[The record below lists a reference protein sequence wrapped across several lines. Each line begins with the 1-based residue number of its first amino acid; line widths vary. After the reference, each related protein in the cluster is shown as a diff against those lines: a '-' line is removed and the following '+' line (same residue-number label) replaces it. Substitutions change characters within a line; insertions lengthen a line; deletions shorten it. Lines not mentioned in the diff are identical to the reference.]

1 MKIAIIN
8 GPNLNKLGTRDSAKY
23 GTFTLIE
30 LNQYITKS
38 FPEIEFSFYQSN
50 LEGELINFIQLADE
64 FCDGL
69 IINPGGFSHTS
80 VAIKDALELV
90 KIPKIEVHLS
100 NIASRENFRN
110 FSLTASATNGYL
122 SGFKELSYIGAIFL
136 IIKMNK

>member
-8 GPNLNKLGTRDSAKY
+8 GPNLNKLGARDSAKY
-23 GTFTLIE
+23 GTFTLNE

-50 LEGELINFIQLADE
+50 IEGELINFIQLADE

-100 NIASRENFRN
+100 NISSRENFRN

-122 SGFKELSYIGAIFL
+122 SGFKELSYIGAIYL